1 MTGMTEILRI
11 LGVVA
16 LAVAEGGLLKEC
28 SNGHVRVAAKE
39 VSGRASNAGIAK
51 SPRFCNGRKTS
62 KTLLEKHLL
71 AKHEY
76 KRQRGGLFNDKEGW
90 RWTRSNSSGEE
101 EEEETA
107 QK

>member
-62 KTLLEKHLL
+62 KTLLEKQLL

-76 KRQRGGLFNDKEGW
+76 KRQLEDFQNREQREDNDKE
-90 RWTRSNSSGEE
+90 RLEVD
-101 EEEETA
+101 
-107 QK
+107 QIQ